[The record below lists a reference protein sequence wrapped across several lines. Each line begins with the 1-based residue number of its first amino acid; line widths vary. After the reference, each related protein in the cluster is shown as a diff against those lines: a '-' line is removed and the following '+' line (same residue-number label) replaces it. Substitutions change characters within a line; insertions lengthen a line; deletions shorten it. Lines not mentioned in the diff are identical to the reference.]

1 MWKNAVRR
9 AATPFLAPAF
19 STPAQNPSWH
29 SLAGAW
35 VAHAALACGPVDP
48 PSGRLSKPMILATPA
63 AALLLGASCHVHCSP
78 FPVLAGRQHT
88 LVSCNPRRA
97 PCAVHGGI
105 VNLCRG
111 CMRVRWL
118 RVACFVAACDRVR
131 LWCVIMAADSYGTF
145 SEDDIAGLRSEA
157 SQRGITRSNP
167 RFIEEHEKPFH
178 LPWFTKIMIV
188 IAVLGFITV
197 GTLLLTAFF
206 SGHLGMM
213 SVTRGGTV
221 PAPTH
226 SPPRAHPTHG
236 HARPRRELADRRFE
250 LLRCSPPSRMRPEAP
265 SLLLVENYQERCKAH
280 SLFGHY

>member
-1 MWKNAVRR
+1 MKGV
-9 AATPFLAPAF
+9 AF
-19 STPAQNPSWH
+19 CEHGVDAR
-29 SLAGAW
+29 
-35 VAHAALACGPVDP
+35 ALA
-48 PSGRLSKPMILATPA
+48 
-63 AALLLGASCHVHCSP
+63 
-78 FPVLAGRQHT
+78 
-88 LVSCNPRRA
+88 
-97 PCAVHGGI
+97 
-105 VNLCRG
+105 
-111 CMRVRWL
+111 
-118 RVACFVAACDRVR
+118 RVACFLAVCDRVR
-131 LWCVIMAADSYGTF
+131 LRCVVVAADSYGTF

-221 PAPTH
+221 PFPA
-226 SPPRAHPTHG
+226 PTHG

-250 LLRCSPPSRMRPEAP
+250 LLRCVSPSRMRPEAP
-265 SLLLVENYQERCKAH
+265 SP
-280 SLFGHY
+280 F